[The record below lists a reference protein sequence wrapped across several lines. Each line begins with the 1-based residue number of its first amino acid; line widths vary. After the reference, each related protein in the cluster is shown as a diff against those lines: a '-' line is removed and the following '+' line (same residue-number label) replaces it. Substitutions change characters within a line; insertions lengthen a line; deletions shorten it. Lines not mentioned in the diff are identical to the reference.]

1 MFFLTLW
8 GCINSQD
15 FQSQETNAR
24 AVEPVT
30 SMKTTMWHESAG
42 TEKNKEHLEPRRK
55 RERCTV
61 LIRTRKG
68 AATTIRPVVANI
80 RFCRPFRRP
89 FSKYES
95 SPCEMVGSSENGI
108 NIDLMGGSR

>member
-8 GCINSQD
+8 RCINSQD
-15 FQSQETNAR
+15 FQSQETNAG
-24 AVEPVT
+24 AVGPVT
-30 SMKTTMWHESAG
+30 SMKTTMWHVSVG
-42 TEKNKEHLEPRRK
+42 TEKNKEHLQPRRK
-55 RERCTV
+55 PESGTV

-68 AATTIRPVVANI
+68 AATTIRLVVANI

-95 SPCEMVGSSENGI
+95 SSCEMVGPSENGI